1 MLHPAG
7 RAILVIAAVAI
18 GAPAAAQDVS
28 PSEADHDHTAQGA
41 AWTWATDASV
51 FFGYNDQQRKFTD
64 FSAWESQNWFMLT
77 GTRPIGADQ
86 LAVDAMISLEPFT
99 MAKLGSPQVFQAGE
113 TYNGAPLSNYQHPHD
128 LVMALGGRYRRSKR
142 GVGYSFTADVVGAP
156 ALGPTVFLH
165 RESARDNPETPLVHH
180 YTDSTHTT
188 FGVLTGG
195 VDANG
200 FAVEA
205 SWFKGEEPDDNR
217 LNIDPLKLDSWSVR
231 GSWQRGPWHAQ
242 VSGGHL
248 HRPEPFELYNM
259 ARLTASVEYS
269 GAIGSRPFS
278 ATLLWGE
285 NREIHGILDGYLFE
299 WDLRAHARGA
309 FYGRAEAVAKDLL
322 DLGGP
327 DPPGFVEFH
336 RISHIAALTIGYVYD
351 IADRP
356 WGRLGA
362 GADAT
367 LYNVGENLVEDFGSP
382 HSFHVFLRY
391 RPEARSAAAAH
402 VH

>member
-1 MLHPAG
+1 MLQPAG
-7 RAILVIAAVAI
+7 RAILVIAALAV
-18 GAPAAAQDVS
+18 GAPAAAQ
-28 PSEADHDHTAQGA
+28 EASSS
-41 AWTWATDASV
+41 AWTWATDANV

-99 MAKLGSPQVFQAGE
+99 MAKLGSPQVFQTGE
-113 TYNGAPLSNYQHPHD
+113 TYNGAPLSSYQHPHD
-128 LVMALGGRYRRSKR
+128 LVMMVGGRYRRSTR
-142 GVGYSFTADVVGAP
+142 GVGLSFTADVVGAP
-156 ALGPTVFLH
+156 ALGPTVFMH

-205 SWFKGEEPDDNR
+205 SWFKGGEPDDNR

-231 GSWQRGPWHAQ
+231 GSWRRGPWYAQ

-248 HRPEPFELYNM
+248 HRPEPFELSNM
-259 ARLTASVEYS
+259 ARLTASVEYT

-299 WDLRAHARGA
+299 WDLRAQARGA

-351 IADRP
+351 IADRR

-367 LYNVGENLVEDFGSP
+367 VYNVGENLVENFGSP
-382 HSFHVFLRY
+382 HSYHVFLRY
-391 RPEARSAAAAH
+391 RPEARSAATAH